1 MFRRALALLAL
12 ISLVAGGRAAAITY
26 GQPDGGGH
34 PNVGGIVAEYATPGV
49 KDLFCSGTL
58 ISPTV
63 FLTAA
68 HCTAYLEEN
77 GLEAWVTFAA
87 DYTSQSKIYKGT
99 MHTNPGYTQSQ
110 NDPGDIAVITFDKP
124 IRGITPAAL
133 PSAGL
138 LDRLFA
144 EGALTS
150 ERFTAVG
157 YGVHEPT
164 RGSGPPLFPYDNL
177 RWVAVS
183 KFNALTSAWLR
194 LNQVGP
200 AGNGGTCFGDS
211 GGPNFLGA
219 GPNETPIVA
228 AITVTG
234 DAMCLATNSDYRLD
248 TPAARAFLG
257 QFVTLP

>member
-1 MFRRALALLAL
+1 MFRRALASMAL
-12 ISLVAGGRAAAITY
+12 IFLVAGGRAAAITY
-26 GQPDGGGH
+26 GQPDGGDH
-34 PNVGGIVAEYATPGV
+34 PNVGGIVAEFTPGV
-49 KDLFCSGTL
+49 KDLLCSGTL

-68 HCTAYLEEN
+68 HCTAFLEAN
-77 GLEAWVTFAA
+77 GLEAWVTFDA
-87 DYTSQSKIYKGT
+87 DYTAQSKIYPGT
-99 MHTNPGYTQSQ
+99 MHTNPDFTFSQ
-110 NDPGDIAVITFDKP
+110 NDPGDIAVIVFDRP

-144 EGALTS
+144 EGALTH
-150 ERFTAVG
+150 EHFTAVG

-164 RGSGPPLFPYDNL
+164 RGGGPPSFPFDNL
-177 RWVAVS
+177 RWTSVS
-183 KFNALTSAWLR
+183 EFNALTPAWLR

-219 GPNETPIVA
+219 GAGETPIVVA
-228 AITVTG
+228 LTVTG
-234 DAMCLATNSDYRLD
+234 DAMCLATNVDYRLD

>member
-1 MFRRALALLAL
+1 MFRRALAFLAL
-12 ISLVAGGRAAAITY
+12 ISLLAGGRAAAITY
-26 GQPDGGGH
+26 GQPDGGDH
-34 PNVGGIVAEYATPGV
+34 PNVGAIVAEYLTPGV

-68 HCTAYLEEN
+68 HCTAFLEAN
-77 GLEAWVTFAA
+77 GLEAWVTFDA
-87 DYTSQSKIYKGT
+87 DYTSRSKIYLGT
-99 MHTNPGYTQSQ
+99 MHTNPNYTFSQ
-110 NDPGDIAVITFDKP
+110 NDPGDIAVITFDRP

-144 EGALTS
+144 EGALTG
-150 ERFTAVG
+150 EHFTAVG

-164 RGSGPPLFPYDNL
+164 RGGGPPSFPFDNL
-177 RWVAVS
+177 RWVSVS
-183 KFNALTSAWLR
+183 EFNALSGVWLR
-194 LNQVGP
+194 LNQAGP

-219 GPNETPIVA
+219 GAGETPIVA
-228 AITVTG
+228 ALTVTG
-234 DAMCLATNSDYRLD
+234 DAMCLATNVDYRLD

>member
-12 ISLVAGGRAAAITY
+12 ISLLAGGRAAAITY
-26 GQPDGGGH
+26 GQPDGGDH
-34 PNVGGIVAEYATPGV
+34 PNVGAIVAEYATPGV
-49 KDLFCSGTL
+49 KDLFCSGAL

-68 HCTAYLEEN
+68 HCTAYLEAN
-77 GLEAWVTFAA
+77 GLEAWVTFDAE
-87 DYTSQSKIYKGT
+87 YTAQSKIYRGT
-99 MHTNPGYTQSQ
+99 MHTNPDYTFSQ
-110 NDPGDIAVITFDKP
+110 DDPGDIAVIVFDRP

-144 EGALTS
+144 EGELHG
-150 ERFTAVG
+150 ELFTAVG

-164 RGSGPPLFPYDNL
+164 TGGGPPSFPYDNL

-183 KFNALTSAWLR
+183 EYNALNGAWLR
-194 LNQVGP
+194 LSQVGP
-200 AGNGGTCFGDS
+200 AGNGGTCYGDS

-219 GPNETPIVA
+219 DADETPIIA
-228 AITVTG
+228 GITVTG
-234 DAMCLATNSDYRLD
+234 DAMCLASNTTYRLD